1 VAVLFA
7 TLLLVGLIWANLF
20 YVGLNPTQGTFLPR
34 WLGTRLF
41 MVKGLSPYSQEVTT
55 AIQSAQQAGGQSPA
69 PGASFFLYPFYT
81 FVAYAPFALTANQA
95 AARVAW
101 MTILEI
107 ASFATLVLSINL
119 CRWRVSVWIMVLLFI
134 FTIAWYYGVLPIAE
148 GDLSVLAALCVVIAL
163 IAIREGQDPLAGF
176 LLALAMGKP
185 VPVLLMTLFIL
196 IWAVSHQRWTLIWG
210 FLGSLGLI
218 LAAASLLIPDWV
230 LQNIRQVIQYIR
242 LPLANTPGTLV
253 AYWLPGIGKQLGW
266 LLIIVIGIV
275 LVVEWIQALRKD
287 FRWFYWTA
295 CLTLAVT
302 PLVGL
307 PTSLNNFIVIFPAL
321 ILVLATWD
329 ERWGVVGRVMVLVSM
344 AILSVGAWWLV
355 IAGNQAGMPPDKNP
369 WIFFLLPVF
378 MIIGTYWVRWWAI
391 RPPRLP
397 VVEMAAQL

>member
-1 VAVLFA
+1 
-7 TLLLVGLIWANLF
+7 
-20 YVGLNPTQGTFLPR
+20 
-34 WLGTRLF
+34 

-55 AIQSAQQAGGQSPA
+55 AIQSAQQADGQTPA
-69 PGASFFLYPFYT
+69 PGTSFYLYPFYT

-95 AARVAW
+95 GARVAW
-101 MTILEI
+101 MTLLEV
-107 ASFATLVLSINL
+107 ASFAILILSINL
-119 CRWRVSVWIMVLLFI
+119 SRWRAPTWIMVLLVV
-134 FTIAWYYGVLPIAE
+134 FTITWFYGVLPITE
-148 GDLSVLAALCVVIAL
+148 GDLSVLTALCLVVAL

-185 VPVLLMTLFIL
+185 VPVLLVILFIL
-196 IWAVSHQRWTLIWG
+196 IWAASHQRWMLIWG
-210 FLGSLGLI
+210 FLGSIGLI

-230 LQNIRQVIQYIR
+230 LQNIRQIIQYLR
-242 LPLANTPGTLV
+242 LPLTYTPGTLV

-266 LLIIVIGIV
+266 LLTIVIGIG
-275 LVVEWIQALRKD
+275 LVVEWVQALHKD

-329 ERWGVVGRVMVLVSM
+329 ERWGVAGRVMVLISM
-344 AILSVGAWWLV
+344 AILSAGAWWLV
-355 IAGNQAGMPPDKNP
+355 IAGSQAGMSPDKNP
-369 WIFFLLPVF
+369 WIYFLLPVF
-378 MIIGTYWVRWWAI
+378 MIIGAYWVRWWAI

-397 VVEMAAQL
+397 LVEMAAQL